1 MTLATIR
8 RRLFVLVTPRQ
19 QAADVLPP
27 MPPPRPPSASA
38 SSVAAG
44 QSAVPAPADAILDE
58 GRTSWAAEM
67 ASPSFMI
74 LAARL
79 R

>member
-8 RRLFVLVTPRQ
+8 RRLLVLVTPRQ
-19 QAADVLPP
+19 EAHDV
-27 MPPPRPPSASA
+27 RPPIPPD
-38 SSVAAG
+38 VAQAPDG
-44 QSAVPAPADAILDE
+44 AVLDDI
-58 GRTSWAAEM
+58 RTCWAAEM

-74 LAARL
+74 LSARL

>member
-8 RRLFVLVTPRQ
+8 RRLLVLVTPRRE
-19 QAADVLPP
+19 AADV
-27 MPPPRPPSASA
+27 RPPIPPD
-38 SSVAAG
+38 VA
-44 QSAVPAPADAILDE
+44 PAPAGAVLDD
-58 GRTSWAAEM
+58 GRACWAAEM

-74 LAARL
+74 VSARL

>member
-8 RRLFVLVTPRQ
+8 RRLLVLVTPRKE
-19 QAADVLPP
+19 AEDI
-27 MPPPRPPSASA
+27 RPPIPPD
-38 SSVAAG
+38 VA
-44 QSAVPAPADAILDE
+44 PAPVGGVLDD
-58 GRTSWAAEM
+58 GRTSWAAQM

-74 LAARL
+74 LSARL